1 MKKYP
6 APVVALPPP
15 PTPEPVR
22 QPEPV
27 RPVVV
32 APPPQIVT
40 VEAPGITEAAAAM
53 QTFVSKL
60 GGKIH
65 VKILRDQKGRM
76 SDLEITR

>member
-15 PTPEPVR
+15 RAPHVPEPA
-22 QPEPV
+22 

-32 APPPQIVT
+32 APPAPPPQIVT
-40 VEAPGITEAAAAM
+40 VEAPGITEAADAM
-53 QTFVSKL
+53 KTFVSKL
-60 GGKIH
+60 GGPIH
-65 VKILRDQKGRM
+65 VKIIRDQKGRM